1 MNELQQQRNLIEI
14 NESKERKFM
23 NNKSTLRKLTKSLY
37 DLQTL
42 RIQTGN
48 RIAINFRT
56 KLGQEPGQKL
66 EDKEAN
72 KILKQIKI
80 EYSRLTDG
88 IVKLTDKTIIK
99 LLEKHEGVIS
109 DNIEFRL
116 VQNYINLLEQEEF
129 GFDTLKFL
137 LKAFPIYNEFLEEIK
152 GLGPKISSV
161 IISELDP
168 HDHVVCVGK
177 DPEKRLGC
185 GYDVERN
192 GKEPMYVEHIYP
204 NYRARILRVSKCPEC
219 KEKLHYEKR
228 YVSSFWKYCG
238 LDVTPEGEGRSRKE
252 KHLINTYYLDKN
264 GEIQQKKGIT
274 FSPFI
279 KTKLTG
285 VLGGTLL
292 MAYKKA
298 EKKDELDHWSYKY
311 GKIYYNYK
319 TWLKTDERHRDKSDL
334 HQHNMANRK
343 MIQQFLKDL
352 YLKWRE
358 IEGLEV
364 RPSYEDRIK

>member
-1 MNELQQQRNLIEI
+1 MNH
-14 NESKERKFM
+14 
-23 NNKSTLRKLTKSLY
+23 KSTLRKLTKSLY
-37 DLQTL
+37 DLQKL
-42 RIQTGN
+42 RIQIGN

-66 EDKEAN
+66 DDREAD
-72 KILKQIKI
+72 KILKKIKE

-88 IVKLTDKTIIK
+88 IIKITDKTITKI
-99 LLEKHEGVIS
+99 LDKHEGVIS

-116 VQNYINLLEQEEF
+116 VQNYINLLEQEES
-129 GFDTLKFL
+129 GFDTLKSL

-152 GLGPKISSV
+152 GLGPKIASV

-168 HDHVVCVGK
+168 YDREVCVGE
-177 DPEKRLGC
+177 DPKTRLGC
-185 GYDVERN
+185 GYDIQLN
-192 GKEPMYVEHIYP
+192 GKEPMYIETLYP
-204 NYRARILRVSKCPEC
+204 NYRARILKNKPCPEC
-219 KEKLHYEKR
+219 GGKLHYEKR
-228 YVSSFWKYCG
+228 YVSSFWRFCG
-238 LDVTPEGEGRSRKE
+238 LDVTPEGEGRSKKE
-252 KHLINTYYLDKN
+252 KHLIDIYYLDKN
-264 GEIQQKKGIT
+264 DEIQKKRGIT

-298 EKKDELDHWSYKY
+298 EKKDALDHWSYKY

-319 TWLKTDERHRDKSDL
+319 AWLNTDSRHKEKTVL
-334 HQHNMANRK
+334 HKHNMANRK

-364 RPSYEDRIK
+364 RPSYEDRIELTLIK